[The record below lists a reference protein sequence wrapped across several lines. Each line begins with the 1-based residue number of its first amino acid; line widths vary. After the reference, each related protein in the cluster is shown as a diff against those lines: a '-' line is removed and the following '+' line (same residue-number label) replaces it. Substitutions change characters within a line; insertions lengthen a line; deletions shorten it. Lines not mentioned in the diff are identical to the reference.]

1 MESNNGADNSSDLG
15 LNRFVLAQEKLY
27 ETVVAELK
35 NGDKQTHWMWFI
47 FPQIDGLGTSTF
59 AKLYAIK
66 SIDEAKAYFNHPL
79 LGARLLECSQ
89 ILLNIKNKSANDILG
104 FPDYVKLQSC
114 MTLFT
119 LAFPSEKTF
128 SDVLTKYYNNEKD
141 IKTIKILGLK

>member
-1 MESNNGADNSSDLG
+1 MESNNTAENSSDLN

-27 ETVVAELK
+27 ETVIAELK
-35 NGDKQTHWMWFI
+35 KGDKQTHWMWFI

-66 SIDEAKAYFNHPL
+66 NIEEAKAYYNHPL
-79 LGARLLECSQ
+79 LGARLLECSK

-119 LAFPSEKTF
+119 LVFPFEKTF
-128 SDVLTKYYNNEKD
+128 TDVLTKYYNNEKD
-141 IKTIKILGLK
+141 VKTIEILGLK

>member
-1 MESNNGADNSSDLG
+1 MLSNTQTENSADFNLQ
-15 LNRFVLAQEKLY
+15 RFVTAQEKLY